1 MRSHLIP
8 TQGQLVEVRQRPFVV
23 TEVQLGALPT
33 DYLNERSSAQHLVT
47 LSSVEDDALGESLQ
61 VIWEIEPGAKVFQ
74 KSELPDVTAFDDPAR
89 LDAFLDAA
97 RWGAISSADHRNVQS
112 PFRSGIE
119 IEDYQLDPVVRA
131 VQMHRVCLLIAD
143 DVGLGKTIESGLVIQ
158 ELILRNRVR
167 KILVVCPSDLQIQW
181 QEQMRDKFG
190 LEFRIVNSEAMKLL
204 RRKRGIHVNP
214 WKHFPRLITSMDYL
228 KRERPLRLFR
238 ELLPSE
244 GEPAYPRRFDLL
256 VIDEGHNIAPA
267 GSQYYAVDSQRTEM
281 VRELAPHFEHKIFLT
296 ATPHNGYPE
305 SFSAL
310 LELLDNQRFAR
321 GVTPDRNQLDAVMV
335 RRMKYEIKDWDGRPK
350 FPERKIT
357 AVNVK
362 YTDDEIRIH
371 GTLQKYTTL
380 CRERARTRSEKFSA
394 EFVLKLLKK
403 RLFSSPAAFATTLA
417 QHLKTAGH
425 GERKKAD
432 IPDRQFEKQLQ
443 QRLLEDFADDQA
455 YEEAETDAVATTSSL
470 FQELRDD
477 QKRLLEEMSVWAEKA
492 AWVAD
497 SKARELI
504 ALVKALVCPNA
515 VRSDERV
522 IIFTEYRTTQKWLIE
537 LLATEGLAKDGRLR
551 LLYGGMNLEER
562 ELAKA
567 AFQAHPDDAEVRI
580 LLSTD
585 AASEGVNLQNHC
597 KHLIHYEIPWNPNR
611 MEQRNGRIDR
621 HGQKS
626 REVFIYHFVG
636 ADYVDQQTAMT
647 RPGNLSGDLEFLMRA
662 AIKVQN
668 IREDLGKVGPV
679 IAAQIEEAMLG
690 KRQALETA
698 REEKDS
704 ESVRRML
711 KFEKKV
717 HEQIERLRDQLQET
731 RRYLRLSPENIETV
745 VRIGLEL
752 AGQPSLNPVEVP
764 DLKGRAFILPQ
775 FQGSWAA
782 CREGILHPH
791 TRKARAAVFDDEL
804 AKGRDDVVLLH
815 LNHRLVR
822 MCLSLLR
829 AEVWSTANRKKLN
842 RATARVV
849 PNSVLDSPAIIAY
862 GRLVVLG
869 NDQQRLHEEII
880 TAGGVIRGGAV
891 EDSRFSRMNVGDVQR
906 VLEAAQEEMPSEE
919 MRRRLIESWA
929 KHSSSMMQALEARMK
944 DRTEGL
950 KKDLHRRA
958 EKEVADITA
967 ILTEL
972 QKSILEE
979 LEDPE
984 EGEQMSFFDQWS
996 DEEKEQRDR
1005 DLDALRIR
1013 LEKIPVE
1020 IAQETEAIR
1029 KPFAD
1034 PQPRLFPLAVTF
1046 LVPKKLAQEGGGV
1059 AR

>member
-1 MRSHLIP
+1 
-8 TQGQLVEVRQRPFVV
+8 
-23 TEVQLGALPT
+23 
-33 DYLNERSSAQHLVT
+33 
-47 LSSVEDDALGESLQ
+47 
-61 VIWEIEPGAKVFQ
+61 
-74 KSELPDVTAFDDPAR
+74 
-89 LDAFLDAA
+89 
-97 RWGAISSADHRNVQS
+97 
-112 PFRSGIE
+112 
-119 IEDYQLDPVVRA
+119 
-131 VQMHRVCLLIAD
+131 
-143 DVGLGKTIESGLVIQ
+143 
-158 ELILRNRVR
+158 
-167 KILVVCPSDLQIQW
+167 
-181 QEQMRDKFG
+181 
-190 LEFRIVNSEAMKLL
+190 
-204 RRKRGIHVNP
+204 
-214 WKHFPRLITSMDYL
+214 
-228 KRERPLRLFR
+228 
-238 ELLPSE
+238 
-244 GEPAYPRRFDLL
+244 
-256 VIDEGHNIAPA
+256 
-267 GSQYYAVDSQRTEM
+267 
-281 VRELAPHFEHKIFLT
+281 LAPHFEHKIFLT

-305 SFSAL
+305 SFTAL

-321 GVTPDRNQLDAVMV
+321 GITPDRNQLDAVMV

-350 FPERKIT
+350 FPVRKIT

-362 YTDDEIRIH
+362 YTVDEIRIH
-371 GTLQKYTTL
+371 ETLQKYTRL
-380 CRERARTRSEKFSA
+380 CRERAQTRSEKFSA

-417 QHLKTAGH
+417 QHLETASRGA
-425 GERKKAD
+425 RKKAD
-432 IPDRQFEKQLQ
+432 IPERLLERQLQ

-455 YEEAETDAVATTSSL
+455 YEETEADAVTTTSSL

-477 QKRLLEEMSVWAEKA
+477 QRRLLEEMRAWAEKA
-492 AWVAD
+492 AWGAD

-504 ALVKALVCPNA
+504 ALIKLLVCPNG
-515 VRSDERV
+515 VWSNERV
-522 IIFTEYRTTQKWLIE
+522 IIFTEYRTTQKWLLE
-537 LLATEGLAKDGRLR
+537 QLVTEGLAKDSRLR
-551 LLYGGMNLEER
+551 LIYGGMNSDER
-562 ELAKA
+562 ESVKA

-636 ADYVDQQTAMT
+636 DNYVDQQTAVT

-690 KRQALETA
+690 KRLALDTA

-704 ESVRRML
+704 DAVRRML
-711 KFEKKV
+711 KFERKV
-717 HEQIERLRDQLQET
+717 HEQIERLHEQLQET
-731 RRYLRLSPENIETV
+731 RRNLRLSPENIETV

-752 AGQPSLNPVEVP
+752 AGQPALTPIEVP
-764 DLKGRAFILPQ
+764 TLKGKAFMLPQ

-791 TRKARAAVFDDEL
+791 TRKARPVVFDDDL

-842 RATARVV
+842 RATTRIV
-849 PNSVLDSPAIIAY
+849 PNNVLDSPAIIAY

-891 EDSRFSRMNVGDVQR
+891 KESRFSRMNVGDVQR
-906 VLEAAQEEMPSEE
+906 VLEAAQDEIPDEE
-919 MRRRLIESWA
+919 MRRRLIESWREFA
-929 KHSSSMMQALEARMK
+929 PAAMKALEARMK

-950 KKDLHRRA
+950 KKDLQRRA

-972 QKSILEE
+972 RKSILEE

-984 EGEQMSFFDQWS
+984 ESEQMSFFAQWS
-996 DEEKEQRDR
+996 EEEKEQRER
-1005 DLDALRIR
+1005 DMDALRIR
-1013 LEKIPVE
+1013 LEKIPAE
-1020 IAQETEAIR
+1020 IEQETEAIR
-1029 KPFAD
+1029 KRFAD
-1034 PQPRLFPLAVTF
+1034 PEPRLFPLAVTF
-1046 LVPKKLAQEGGGV
+1046 LVPKKMAQASGGG

>member
-1 MRSHLIP
+1 MRSPIIP

-23 TEVQLGALPT
+23 TEVQMSALPT
-33 DYLNERSSAQHLVT
+33 DYLNGRSAAQHLVT

-74 KSELPDVTAFDDPAR
+74 KSELPDITAFDDPVR

-131 VQMHRVCLLIAD
+131 VQMHRVCLLVAD
-143 DVGLGKTIESGLVIQ
+143 DVGLGKTIESGMVIQ

-167 KILVVCPSDLQIQW
+167 KILVICPSDLQIQW

-190 LEFRIVNSEAMKLL
+190 LEFRIVDSEAMKLL

-214 WKHFPRLITSMDYL
+214 WNHFPRLITSMDYL

-238 ELLPSE
+238 ELLPVE
-244 GEPAYPRRFDLL
+244 GESVYPRRFDLL
-256 VIDEGHNIAPA
+256 VIDEGHNIAPS

-281 VRELAPHFEHKIFLT
+281 VRALAPHFEHKIFLT

-321 GVTPDRNQLDAVMV
+321 GIAPDRNQLDTVMV
-335 RRMKYEIKDWDGRPK
+335 RRMKNEIKDWDGRPK

-362 YTDDEIRIH
+362 YTDGEIRIH
-371 GTLQKYTTL
+371 ETLQRYTKL
-380 CRERARTRSEKFSA
+380 CRERAQTGSEKFSA

-417 QHLKTAGH
+417 QHLQTASQGA
-425 GERKKAD
+425 RKKAE
-432 IPDRQFEKQLQ
+432 IPERLLERQLQ

-455 YEEAETDAVATTSSL
+455 YEETEADAVTTTSSL
-470 FQELRDD
+470 FQELRGD
-477 QKRLLEEMSVWAEKA
+477 QKQLLEEMRAWAEKA
-492 AWVAD
+492 AWGAD

-504 ALVKALVCPNA
+504 TLVKVLVCPNG
-515 VRSDERV
+515 VWSDQRV

-537 LLATEGLAKDGRLR
+537 LFAAEGLAKDGRLR
-551 LLYGGMNLEER
+551 LLYGGMNSDER
-562 ELAKA
+562 ESVKA
-567 AFQAHPDDAEVRI
+567 AFQAHPDAAEVRI

-636 ADYVDQQTAMT
+636 DNYVDQQTAVT

-690 KRQALETA
+690 KRLALDTA
-698 REEKDS
+698 KAEKDS

-717 HEQIERLRDQLQET
+717 HEQIERLREQLQET
-731 RRYLRLSPENIETV
+731 RRNLRLSPENIETV

-752 AGQPSLNPVEVP
+752 AEQPALTPVEVP
-764 DLKGRAFILPQ
+764 DLKGKAFMLPQ

-782 CREGILHPH
+782 CREGIPHPH
-791 TRKARAAVFDDEL
+791 TRKARAVVFDDDL

-829 AEVWSTANRKKLN
+829 AEVWSTASRKKLN

-849 PNSVLDSPAIIAY
+849 PNSAVDNPAIIAY

-880 TAGGVIRGGAV
+880 TAGGVIREG
-891 EDSRFSRMNVGDVQR
+891 RFNRMNVGEAQR
-906 VLEAAQEEMPSEE
+906 ALEAAEQEMPAEA
-919 MRRRLIESWA
+919 MQRRLIESWREFA
-929 KHSSSMMQALEARMK
+929 PAAMKALEVRMK

-950 KKDLHRRA
+950 KKDLQRRA

-972 QKSILEE
+972 RKSILQEI
-979 LEDPE
+979 EDPE
-984 EGEQMSFFDQWS
+984 ESEQMSFFGQWS
-996 DEEKEQRDR
+996 EEEKEQRER

-1013 LEKIPVE
+1013 LEKIPAE
-1020 IAQETEAIR
+1020 IEQETEAIR
-1029 KPFAD
+1029 KRFAD
-1034 PQPRLFPLAVTF
+1034 PEPRLFPLAVTF
-1046 LVPKKLAQEGGGV
+1046 LVPKKMAQASGGG